1 MLRRALI
8 ALGIASIL
16 AGIALLLS
24 GLIVAGAYLAGE
36 GAIVALALIFERWR
50 YGRKSNAQSAS
61 WQPTGERFV
70 DPGSG
75 RLTEVRYNPKTGE
88 RAYIPTSDKTESS

>member
-8 ALGIASIL
+8 VLGVASIL

-24 GLIVAGAYLAGE
+24 GLIVPGGYLAGE
-36 GAIVALALIFERWR
+36 GAIVTLALIFERWR
-50 YGRKSNAQSAS
+50 YSRKSNPQGAA

-88 RAYIPTSDKTESS
+88 RAYVPASDKTESP